1 MLPEKKKWLRFLNI
15 FHIAP
20 TIKSG
25 TLLANDLFVL
35 ATNRGGVFSRTF
47 KLLHTWYKRRKTDK
61 TIIHAYNPHVFCS
74 PEVGKT
80 RNVVS
85 YVSGR

>member
-1 MLPEKKKWLRFLNI
+1 M
-15 FHIAP
+15 
-20 TIKSG
+20 
-25 TLLANDLFVL
+25 ANDLFVL

-47 KLLHTWYKRRKTDK
+47 KDLHTWYKRRRTDK
-61 TIIHAYNPHVFCS
+61 TIILAYNRQVFCS
-74 PEVGKT
+74 PEVGKS